1 MKLPEES
8 VVHGSP
14 APASP
19 PPAAQPQNLP
29 ALDRLLRLPACAA
42 LLDAHGHTLV
52 ANEARALLATLRA
65 QALAGDLA
73 LGQIGTDALA
83 GALAERL
90 QRRLQPA
97 MRAVLN
103 LTGTVIHTNLGRA
116 LLPQAALAHI
126 QAMMASPNNLEYDLA
141 SGSRGD
147 RDSIVEGLLCEL
159 TGAEAATV
167 VNNNAAAVLL
177 TLGALAAGGEVVV
190 SRGELVEIGGAFRIP
205 DIMAQAGCRLV
216 EVGTTNRTH
225 AHDYERAISEH
236 TALLMKVHTSNYAI
250 QGFTTSVAD
259 AEVAALAHTAHLP
272 MVVDLGSGT
281 LVDMAAYGLPPEV
294 TVAHTIASGA
304 DVVTFSGDKLLGGPQ
319 AGLIVGRKDLIARIK
334 RHPLKRALRVGK
346 LTLAALEATLRLYQ
360 HPETLAQRLTTLR
373 LFTRPASAMQAQAH
387 ALAPLLQTALGSDW
401 QVTPS
406 PMRSQIGSGA
416 LPVDSLDSFG
426 LQLRPASKTASVTQL
441 QERLRRLPRPVI
453 GRAQEGALWLDL
465 RCLEAAEQDEF
476 VAQLPSIP
484 AQT

>member
-1 MKLPEES
+1 MTPSPRIPS
-8 VVHGSP
+8 VD
-14 APASP
+14 A
-19 PPAAQPQNLP
+19 
-29 ALDRLLRLPACAA
+29 LLRDAA
-42 LLDAHGHTLV
+42 LAPLLADYGRSSTTAALRQVLDA
-52 ANEARALLATLRA
+52 LRA
-65 QALAGDLA
+65 QLRSGTLSAAHTAPAAIAAQVQQALEHHHAP
-73 LGQIGTDALA
+73 
-83 GALAERL
+83 RL
-90 QRRLQPA
+90 KP
-97 MRAVLN
+97 VFN
-103 LTGTVIHTNLGRA
+103 LTGTVLHTNLGRA
-116 LLPQAALAHI
+116 LLPQEVVASVTQALTCP
-126 QAMMASPNNLEYDLA
+126 MNLEYDLEYDLED
-141 SGSRGD
+141 GGRGD
-147 RDSIVEGLLCEL
+147 RDDLVTDLICQL
-159 TGAEAATV
+159 TGAEAATI

-205 DIMAQAGCRLV
+205 DIMAQAGCRLI

-250 QGFTTSVAD
+250 QGFTTSVTD

-294 TVAHTIASGA
+294 TVAQTIASGA

-373 LFTRPASAMQAQAH
+373 LFTRPACAMQAQAH

-426 LQLRPASKTASVTQL
+426 LQLRPASKTASKTASVTQL

-465 RCLEAAEQDEF
+465 RCLEAAEQDVF
-476 VAQLPSIP
+476 VAQLPSMP
-484 AQT
+484 EQT